1 MSAQSYDWSR
11 FKKQI
16 FITADPQEVFLAWA
30 VPQSIEQWFIAQA
43 DYSVPFEELA
53 LPPEIKRAVIVYQGE
68 LTPDYRY
75 IEKYLEE

>member
-1 MSAQSYDWSR
+1 MRY
-11 FKKQI
+11 I
-16 FITADPQEVFLAWA
+16 PI
-30 VPQSIEQWFIAQA
+30 IARA

-75 IEKYLEE
+75 LEQYLQ